1 MEILTADKQKITE
14 AFFGREWK
22 EYTEN
27 KKDPYRTFQIF
38 RFIKDPSSRERLMP
52 DITYAADW
60 FEHENVMGRDPR
72 GESDFEAIRLVP
84 LYYECAEALDEN
96 ARTSLDRF
104 FLKREYDSIYGSENH
119 AIMYRVARYL
129 AAQFYLGAKSV
140 FLSSTEEKRRRK
152 CIKPILII

>member
-52 DITYAADW
+52 DITYA
-60 FEHENVMGRDPR
+60 R
-72 GESDFEAIRLVP
+72 RLV
-84 LYYECAEALDEN
+84 
-96 ARTSLDRF
+96 
-104 FLKREYDSIYGSENH
+104 
-119 AIMYRVARYL
+119 
-129 AAQFYLGAKSV
+129 
-140 FLSSTEEKRRRK
+140 
-152 CIKPILII
+152 